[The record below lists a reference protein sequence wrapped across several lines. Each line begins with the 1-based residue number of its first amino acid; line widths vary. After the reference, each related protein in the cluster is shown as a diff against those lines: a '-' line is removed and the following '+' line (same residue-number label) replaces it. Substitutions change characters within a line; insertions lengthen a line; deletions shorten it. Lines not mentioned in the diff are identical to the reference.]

1 MKMLAKSYLIL
12 QTLPEYQAQQAQ
24 QTRASDNAT
33 ITAAQKTFNMFDVRE
48 TSYHFFSQRIDLHLC
63 DDAGGR
69 SKNILF
75 PSLISCALYIFH
87 LDGRS
92 CHPDLNDGGALQIS
106 VQGFQIDYY
115 PFHLAKSDRSH
126 WPK

>member
-1 MKMLAKSYLIL
+1 MKRFFFHLK
-12 QTLPEYQAQQAQ
+12 TLPEYQAQQAQ
-24 QTRASDNAT
+24 QTRANENAT
-33 ITAAQKTFNMFDVRE
+33 ITAAQKTFNIFDVRE

-63 DDAGGR
+63 DDAGGNCR
-69 SKNILF
+69 TQETLSASRN
-75 PSLISCALYIFH
+75 PISIY

-115 PFHLAKSDRSH
+115 PFHLAKTDRSH

>member
-1 MKMLAKSYLIL
+1 M
-12 QTLPEYQAQQAQ
+12 PEYQAQQAQ
-24 QTRASDNAT
+24 QTRPNESAAVS
-33 ITAAQKTFNMFDVRE
+33 AAQKTFNVFDVRE

-63 DDAGGR
+63 DDAGGNNR
-69 SKNILF
+69 RLQIAFF
-75 PSLISCALYIFH
+75 PTFADTIFF

-115 PFHLAKSDRSH
+115 PFHLAKTDRSH